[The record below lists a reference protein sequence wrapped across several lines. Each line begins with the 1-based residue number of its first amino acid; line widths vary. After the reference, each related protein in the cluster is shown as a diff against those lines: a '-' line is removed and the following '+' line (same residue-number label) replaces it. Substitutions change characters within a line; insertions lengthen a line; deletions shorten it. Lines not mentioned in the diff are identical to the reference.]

1 MRIVAFNGSHPND
14 PTFTTVDTAMWS
26 SIEQSVAILCG
37 CLPTLRPLFRRMYGS
52 TDHDHSRKSSSHP
65 RSAPI
70 NLSRLRTT
78 TTTTTTTTTRSANG
92 SSQVG
97 FARLSNDAEPTMVT
111 TGMYSGYSGDMQ
123 SSVQHT
129 DDESPTH
136 VGIEI
141 KRDFHQT
148 TTMT

>member
-1 MRIVAFNGSHPND
+1 
-14 PTFTTVDTAMWS
+14 MWS

-37 CLPTLRPLFRRMYGS
+37 CLPTLRPLFRRLYGS
-52 TDHDHSRKSSSHP
+52 TDRDHSQTSDSHA

-70 NLSRLRTT
+70 HLSRLR
-78 TTTTTTTTTRSANG
+78 TTTTTTTRSANG

-97 FARLSNDAEPTMVT
+97 FARLSNDAESTMAT
-111 TGMYSGYSGDMQ
+111 TGAYSGYNGDVQ

>member
-1 MRIVAFNGSHPND
+1 
-14 PTFTTVDTAMWS
+14 MWS

-37 CLPTLRPLFRRMYGS
+37 CLPTLRPLFRRLYGS
-52 TDHDHSRKSSSHP
+52 TDHDHSH
-65 RSAPI
+65 
-70 NLSRLRTT
+70 T
-78 TTTTTTTTTRSANG
+78 
-92 SSQVG
+92 
-97 FARLSNDAEPTMVT
+97 
-111 TGMYSGYSGDMQ
+111 Q